1 MSSAIIG
8 GKGNE
13 LLSFLPPSLLAIST
27 CMELLLS
34 ALQANDQTTALFLA
48 RHVLSRPEWHSPTK
62 TWPHFAIWTAVW
74 LNMVKLT
81 KILLDT
87 GVGVDIDPSV
97 EPTIEYYPSV
107 LHMASMLDHSDIV
120 EILLARG
127 ATSKAPAP
135 MNYASFQ
142 AAATRGHI
150 DVVQKYLDHDASHIK
165 DRQPYIALWAASEWG
180 CWHSI
185 STLIDSG
192 AEVNELQGQPPDDYR
207 IWTPLAIACREGYP
221 KTVEALL
228 VGGADANAIG
238 PYGVDTALWFPA
250 CDNLNVDCVRVMLK
264 YNADPNHHLFNPLLL
279 IEMENSRYQ
288 SARLLPICDALRD
301 GVRPINL
308 NTTNENGQTALM
320 IASQSVNLD
329 LVEWLLKSG
338 ADTDVLDYIDASALY
353 YVIRDGCV
361 DVVAALLKKGA
372 RIGVAHVSGE
382 EHILFHAMSHPEIV
396 LLLLDYGADP
406 NLANSTGNMAINMA
420 SSSGNVEVA
429 RMLIRKGADIN
440 HNDAYG
446 WAPIFDVV

>member
-1 MSSAIIG
+1 
-8 GKGNE
+8 
-13 LLSFLPPSLLAIST
+13 
-27 CMELLLS
+27 
-34 ALQANDQTTALFLA
+34 
-48 RHVLSRPEWHSPTK
+48 
-62 TWPHFAIWTAVW
+62 
-74 LNMVKLT
+74 MVKLT

-180 CWHSI
+180 P
-185 STLIDSG
+185 T
-192 AEVNELQGQPPDDYR
+192 PDDYR

-361 DVVAALLKKGA
+361 DVVAALLKKG
-372 RIGVAHVSGE
+372 RGLV
-382 EHILFHAMSHPEIV
+382 
-396 LLLLDYGADP
+396 
-406 NLANSTGNMAINMA
+406 
-420 SSSGNVEVA
+420 
-429 RMLIRKGADIN
+429 
-440 HNDAYG
+440 
-446 WAPIFDVV
+446 